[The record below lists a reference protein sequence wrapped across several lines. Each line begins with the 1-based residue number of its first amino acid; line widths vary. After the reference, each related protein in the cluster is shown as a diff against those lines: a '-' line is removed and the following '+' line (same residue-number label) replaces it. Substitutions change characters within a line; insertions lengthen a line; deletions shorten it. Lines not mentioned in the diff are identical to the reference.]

1 MLPRAHD
8 FQPRHVRQEEPV
20 LKRLLRDRRVLA
32 VLAWILSRYVAFALR
47 TTRFRL
53 VGGEHFAPFE
63 QGASVIAAF
72 WHEHLPLSPALW
84 NLVRR
89 SAPETK
95 MFVLVSRHNDG
106 RFIGDAMA
114 HFGVSF
120 AYGSSAKAGQNKGG
134 GAALRALL
142 DVLRDGHQIAITPD
156 GPRGPR
162 RKAAPGVAQLAAL
175 SGKPVLPCA
184 VRARPAKILRTWDRL
199 ILPLPFARGAIVCG
213 APIPVA
219 RDEIATALP
228 RIEQALNNVAEE
240 AEALCRD

>member
-1 MLPRAHD
+1 M
-8 FQPRHVRQEEPV
+8 

-32 VLAWILSRYVAFALR
+32 ALAWILARYVDFALR

-53 VGGEHFAPFE
+53 VGGEHLAPFQ

-89 SAPETK
+89 ASPNTK

-106 RFIGDAMA
+106 RFIGDVMG

-120 AYGSSAKAGQNKGG
+120 TYGSSARGGENKGG
-134 GAALRALL
+134 AAALRALL
-142 DVLRDGHQIAITPD
+142 GVLRDGNQIAITPD

-175 SGKPVLPCA
+175 SGRPVLPCA
-184 VRARPAKILRTWDRL
+184 VRARPAKILPTWDRL
-199 ILPLPFARGAIVCG
+199 ILPLPFARGVIVCG
-213 APIPVA
+213 APISVA
-219 RDEIATALP
+219 RDEAAPALP
-228 RIEQALNNVAEE
+228 LIEQALKDVAEE

>member
-1 MLPRAHD
+1 M
-8 FQPRHVRQEEPV
+8 

-32 VLAWILSRYVAFALR
+32 VLAWILARYIDFALR

-53 VGGEHFAPFE
+53 AGGEHLAPFQ

-89 SAPETK
+89 TSPNTK

-106 RFIGDAMA
+106 RFIGDVMG

-120 AYGSSAKAGQNKGG
+120 AYGSSARGGENKGG
-134 GAALRALL
+134 ASALRALL
-142 DVLRDGHQIAITPD
+142 DVLHDGHQIAITPD

-162 RKAAPGVAQLAAL
+162 RKAASGVAQLAAL

-184 VRARPAKILRTWDRL
+184 IRARPAKILPTWDRL

-213 APIPVA
+213 APISVA
-219 RDEIATALP
+219 RGEVEQALP
-228 RIEQALNNVAEE
+228 RIEQALKDVAEE